1 MFAAIFLHTDI
12 DTIFSPVTL
21 AYWMSASDSQS
32 WSEAPRRYSESVVS
46 TALAGALAGFF
57 GGLVDGLW
65 SFGALS
71 QYLPAIS
78 GKLGLLL
85 HLGLSYAFA
94 GCVIG
99 AGIGSLGFLLW
110 RHTQLQAVADLLRL
124 GTRGEISGLS
134 VVLTGIPILFWASSS
149 SFAIGMKSLATRK
162 HPGLIIASSIGIVL
176 ILLILGALAALLASA
191 AANYSLSNVL
201 KSSASKSPSLLL
213 RRVTFG
219 ASAVLFGVCSL
230 LLRSRWSEIDALPS
244 VAKWTALGAILS
256 LCATPWLVSKALGKG
271 THSDSGSYRTSY
283 AAAWVLAGL
292 PLFAIALASAYFVSA
307 RTIGQPALG
316 LIASSMS
323 YALLFLSLAILLSC
337 VATRRLAGMLDTLV
351 LRWKIGPA
359 ARERMPLAIALGF
372 IALAIALLFAVAGKT
387 LSLLPLRPFWVAAG
401 LLLFGTQTPR
411 WGRSLSAKLFA
422 RSKWPRRIALAL
434 ALPLLFISVVGSGSK
449 QSVRKAQVLHSGL
462 GEPLAQVYRVLGD
475 WDRDGYSRWLGGGD
489 CDDSNPRVHPGA
501 DEIPFDGID
510 NNCLGGDVR
519 DVGKSDTHFSEV
531 PSSIPDDFNVIFIT
545 IDTIRADHL
554 GAYGYDRN
562 TTPNID
568 ALAASGTLF
577 QNGWAHAPST
587 RYSIPAMLTGRHP
600 LKVRYFPIG
609 GQWPGISE
617 DNQTIAEVLKSRGL
631 TTGAILNYWYFDEKR
646 KMNQGFDFYD
656 NKNKRLH
663 RAVSGKGPAET
674 SGSSSKE
681 QSDKAIAFVET
692 HEKERFFLWV
702 HYYDPHFDYEK
713 HAGTPSFGDDDVAAY
728 DHEIAFTDKHI
739 GRLLDEL
746 QTRDLDKKT
755 IVVLTGDH
763 GEGFGEH
770 GIKLHGYHL
779 YAAQTKVPLIIRV
792 PGLEPSVVEMPASH
806 VDILPTLANL
816 AGFPSN
822 SDMLGRS
829 LLGVMSKSED
839 PAQERFVFQQLSYEN
854 NNEYRAAVSA
864 KCHVLY
870 NVSPNLSWE
879 MYRIGTDPMETR
891 DIIDSPEGCE
901 STRNALAAWYEHSEI
916 PEGAMD
922 ALLSEAPA
930 VTEMQL
936 RFGDTIEL
944 LAVDLP
950 TQVKAGESFDMVLT
964 WKATGVPPAGWKVF
978 AHFENSKGGRFT
990 GDHGPVRP
998 FTWWKD
1004 GQYIRYTHKVNLRKS
1019 LKPGTYKLWFGIYKK
1034 QDRMPASAPSLE
1046 IVDNRVMLK
1055 SIEVVR

>member
-1 MFAAIFLHTDI
+1 
-12 DTIFSPVTL
+12 
-21 AYWMSASDSQS
+21 MSASDSQS

-65 SFGALS
+65 SFEALS
-71 QYLPAIS
+71 QYLPGIS

-94 GCVIG
+94 GCVLG
-99 AGIGSLGFLLW
+99 AGIGSLGFVLW
-110 RHTQLQAVADLLRL
+110 RYTRLKAIVDLLRL
-124 GTRGEISGLS
+124 GNRGKISGLS
-134 VVLTGIPILFWASSS
+134 FVLTGIPILFLASSS
-149 SFAIGMKSLATRK
+149 SFVIGIQTLATRK
-162 HPGLIIASSIGIVL
+162 HPGLIVASSIGIIL
-176 ILLILGALAALLASA
+176 TLLIFAILATLLASA
-191 AANYSLSNVL
+191 AVESSLSKVFQ
-201 KSSASKSPSLLL
+201 SSESKSPSLLS
-213 RRVTFG
+213 RSVTLG
-219 ASAVLFGVCSL
+219 IGAVLFCVCSL
-230 LLRSRWSEIDALPS
+230 LFRSRWRELDGLLS
-244 VAKWTALGAILS
+244 VAKWTALAAAFS
-256 LCATPWLVSKALGKG
+256 LCASPWLVSKALGKG
-271 THSDSGSYRTSY
+271 AQPDSASHRTSY
-283 AAAWVLAGL
+283 AAAWVLVGL
-292 PLFAIALASAYFVSA
+292 PLFAIALAAAYLVAA
-307 RTIGQPALG
+307 RTIGQPAPG

-323 YALLFLSLAILLSC
+323 YALLFLSLATLLSC
-337 VATRRLAGMLDTLV
+337 VASRRLAGV
-351 LRWKIGPA
+351 LEKIVSRWKLGRA
-359 ARERMPLAIALGF
+359 ARARMPLTIALGF

-401 LLLFGTQTPR
+401 LVLFATQTPR

-422 RSKWPRRIALAL
+422 SSKWPRRIALAL
-434 ALPLLFISVVGSGSK
+434 SMPLLFVAVVGSGSK

-462 GEPLAQVYRVLGD
+462 GEPLARMYRILGD

-519 DVGKSDTHFSEV
+519 DVGKNDTHFSEV
-531 PSSIPDDFNVIFIT
+531 PSSVPDDFNVIFIT

-663 RAVSGKGPAET
+663 RAVRGQGPAET

-681 QSDKAIAFVET
+681 QSDKAIAFVEK

-713 HAGTPSFGDDDVAAY
+713 HAGTPSFGDDEIAAY

-739 GRLLDEL
+739 GRLLDKL
-746 QTRDLDKKT
+746 KNRDLDKKT

-816 AGFPSN
+816 SGFPSN

-829 LLGVMSKSED
+829 LLGVMSKAED
-839 PAQERFVFQQLSYEN
+839 PTQERFVFQQLSYEN

-864 KCHVLY
+864 RCHVLY

-879 MYRIGTDPMETR
+879 MYRIDTDPMETR

-901 STRNALAAWYEHSEI
+901 NARSALAAWYEHSEI

-930 VTEMQL
+930 VAEMQL
-936 RFGDTIEL
+936 RFGDSIEL

-950 TQVKAGESFDMVLT
+950 NQVKPGESFDMVLT

-978 AHFENSKGGRFT
+978 AHFENPKGGRFT

-1004 GQYIRYTHKVNLRKS
+1004 GQYVRYTHKVNLRKT
-1019 LKPGTYKLWFGIYKK
+1019 LKPGTYELWFGIYKK
-1034 QDRMPASAPSLE
+1034 QDRMPASAPGLD

-1055 SIEVVR
+1055 SIEIVQ